1 VTTVATEAVVPAPVV
16 IHRPWWRGK
25 VVQVAGIVA
34 LMYVAYRLWALEY
47 PWSPRLEW
55 NALTGHLDDFQ
66 TWLIDERN
74 AEDQSVL
81 FGIFD
86 AFASAVDN
94 LVDWLDRL
102 LLWLT
107 WVGTTV
113 TGTLLA
119 LRFGGWRAAA
129 WVLGAFATFALT
141 GLWPES
147 MQTLSLMLAAVGL
160 SLLVGIPL
168 GIVAGLS
175 DRFLKAI
182 TPVLDAMQIVPA
194 FAYLIPVVVLFSVG
208 PGAAVVSTMIY
219 AIPPAVRITALGIRG
234 VPVNTVEAASSMG
247 ATRGQVLS
255 KVQLPLS
262 RRTILLGVNQT
273 IMFAL
278 SMVVIAGLIGGG
290 GLGDVVTSGLYTNPA
305 LAILGGVAI
314 VVMAM
319 ALDRSTEAVADRTD
333 PARRH
338 LTEARRRRLRLATVA
353 TFAGI
358 GLTVALAKALGAAAI
373 YPGTKTA
380 QDWLVARVQAVLD
393 YVQDPT
399 TFVFSF
405 TEPLGT
411 FIVVHLL
418 QPLLQFLVEAPWFTT
433 LAGVT
438 AIAFVVSG
446 VRPAVTTFAMFTAIG
461 VLGMWE
467 PAMETLSQVLV
478 ATGLTVA
485 IGVALGVAAAESN
498 AVSKVLRPIN
508 DVLQT
513 LPQLVYIIP
522 FVYLTPISYVPGIVA
537 SVLYAFPA
545 VVRLVER
552 GVRDVAPDTVEA
564 ASAFGAT
571 RRQVLGKVK
580 IPLAGDAVMLGV
592 NQGIIMVLGVVVIAG
607 LVGSGGLGYLVAQGL
622 QRGQFGLGLVAS
634 LAILALGIALDR
646 VTQAGRR
653 ARKEGIE

>member
-1 VTTVATEAVVPAPVV
+1 VTTVAEVAPVTPV
-16 IHRPWWRGK
+16 LSHRPWWRGK
-25 VVQVAGIVA
+25 LVQTAGIVA
-34 LMYVAYRLWALEY
+34 LMYLAYRAWALEY
-47 PWSPRLEW
+47 PWPQRLEW
-55 NALTGHLDDFQ
+55 TALAGHLDDFQ
-66 TWLIDERN
+66 TWLIDEKN
-74 AEDQSVL
+74 AEDQSIVFAL
-81 FGIFD
+81 FEGVATF
-86 AFASAVDN
+86 VDN
-94 LVDWLDRL
+94 LVNWFDRL

-113 TGTLLA
+113 AGTLIA
-119 LRFGGWRAAA
+119 LRFGGMRAAV
-129 WVLGAFATFALT
+129 WVSAAFASFALM
-141 GLWPES
+141 GLWEES
-147 MQTLSLMLAAVGL
+147 MQTLALMLAAVGL
-160 SLLVGIPL
+160 SLSVGIPL

-175 DRFLKAI
+175 NRFMRAI

-208 PGAAVVSTMIY
+208 PGAAVISTMIY

-234 VPVNTVEAASSMG
+234 VPVNTVEAATSMG
-247 ATRGQVLS
+247 STRGQVLS

-319 ALDRSTEAVADRTD
+319 ALDRSTEAVANRTD
-333 PARRH
+333 PAHRH
-338 LTEARRRRLRLATVA
+338 LTEARRKRLRLATVA

-358 GLTVALAKALGAAAI
+358 GLTVALAKVFGAAAI
-373 YPGTKTA
+373 YPETATA
-380 QDWLVARVQAVLD
+380 QEWLLEKVQNWLD

-399 TFVFSF
+399 TFVFSV

-411 FIVVHLL
+411 FIVVHLV

-433 LAGVT
+433 LLGVA
-438 AIAFVVSG
+438 AIALIVSG

-467 PAMETLSQVLV
+467 PAMETFSQVLV
-478 ATGLTVA
+478 ATGLAVL

-498 AVSKVLRPIN
+498 AVSKVLRPTN

-522 FVYLTPISYVPGIVA
+522 FVYLMPISYVPGIVA

-634 LAILALGIALDR
+634 LAILAMGIALDR
-646 VTQAGRR
+646 VTQASRR
-653 ARKEGIE
+653 SRKEGIE